1 MFKKV
6 IIPIPAMLLEKLY
19 LTGSVK
25 PIFVHNPKT
34 VQAREILKE
43 ISGFEDMFLGQLQ
56 GVPEITQMFVESE
69 LYHHP
74 ENALLHMMV
83 PEEHLFIH
91 SRDVYNDLVYAT
103 GVDLDSKLE
112 KSCRKQL
119 KAGLRPDDADVQ
131 VAIDEINLD
140 WIYGMSNAIKNVTLM
155 GDKEA

>member
-6 IIPIPAMLLEKLY
+6 IIPIPALLLETLY
-19 LTGSVK
+19 LTGTVK

-34 VQAREILKE
+34 AQAREILKE
-43 ISGFEDMFLGQLQ
+43 ISGFEDIFLGQLQ
-56 GVPEITQMFVESE
+56 GVPEMTQAFVESE
-69 LYHHP
+69 LQDHP
-74 ENALLHMMV
+74 ENALLHMIV

-103 GVDLDSKLE
+103 GADLDPKLE
-112 KSCRKQL
+112 KARRKQL

-140 WIYGMSNAIKNVTLM
+140 WIYGMSNAIKNPTLM
-155 GDKEA
+155 GDK

>member
-6 IIPIPAMLLEKLY
+6 IIPMPALLLETLY
-19 LTGSVK
+19 LTGTVK

-34 VQAREILKE
+34 AHAREILKE
-43 ISGFEDMFLGQLQ
+43 ISGFEDIFLGQFQ
-56 GVPEITQMFVESE
+56 GVPEMTQTFVESE
-69 LYHHP
+69 LQDHP

-91 SRDVYNDLVYAT
+91 SRDVYNDLIYAT
-103 GVDLDSKLE
+103 GVDLDPKLE
-112 KSCRKQL
+112 KTCRKQL

-140 WIYGMSNAIKNVTLM
+140 WIYGMSNAITNPTLM
-155 GDKEA
+155 GDEEA

>member
-34 VQAREILKE
+34 AQAREILKE
-43 ISGFEDMFLGQLQ
+43 ISGFEEIFLGQMQ
-56 GVPEITQMFVESE
+56 GVPELTHTFVKSE
-69 LYHHP
+69 LDNHP
-74 ENALLHMMV
+74 ENALLHMIV

-91 SRDVYNDLVYAT
+91 SRDVYNDLIYAT
-103 GVDLDSKLE
+103 GVDLDKKLE
-112 KSCRKQL
+112 KACRKQL

-131 VAIDEINLD
+131 VAVDEINLD
-140 WIYGMSNAIKNVTLM
+140 WIYGMSNAITNPTLI
-155 GDKEA
+155 DK